1 MSESP
6 KPHHPLTVE
15 EYLELEESAKFKH
28 EYVGGEIHAMVGAS
42 YRHNR
47 IAGNVF
53 RRLSDAA
60 NGGSCRV
67 YISDM
72 KVALDGGDFYYPD
85 VMVVCEPLEGENP
98 VFETKPCL
106 VVEVISPSTET
117 TDRRE
122 KLSAY
127 QRVTSLGAYLIAAQD
142 RRWLTH
148 YIRDENGAWRRGDL
162 TNEGRL
168 PLPCPPETTL
178 SLDEIYAGL

>member
-1 MSESP
+1 MSETS

-15 EYLELEESAKFKH
+15 EYLELEEVAKHKH

-47 IAGNVF
+47 IAGNIF
-53 RRLSDAA
+53 SSLRDAA
-60 NGGSCRV
+60 LRNDCRV
-67 YISDM
+67 YMSDM
-72 KVALDGGDFYYPD
+72 KVSLDEGDFYYPD

-106 VVEVISPSTET
+106 VVEVISPSTEK

-127 QRVTSLGAYLIAAQD
+127 QRMSSLEAYLIVAQD

-148 YIRDENGAWRRGDL
+148 YIRDESGAWRRGDL

-168 PLPCPPETTL
+168 PLPCPPETVL